1 MLRPRRDGTRVSGN
15 MTERR
20 RNYLIWL
27 GPPVVFAGALSYF
40 MVFAR
45 FPALRDFPWVNLP
58 LVLGGVA
65 LSAIGVWRAFA
76 RPAIYRGK
84 VLGPIGLLISGGL
97 GALFV
102 AYVFVISTWLP
113 APTVASMTL
122 DDMPDITLS
131 DQDGRSIGLRDYR
144 GRNVLVVF
152 YRGFW

>member
-1 MLRPRRDGTRVSGN
+1 

-27 GPPVVFAGALSYF
+27 GPPVVFVGAFSYF
-40 MVFAR
+40 LVFAR
-45 FPALRDFPWVNLP
+45 FAALRDFPWVNLP